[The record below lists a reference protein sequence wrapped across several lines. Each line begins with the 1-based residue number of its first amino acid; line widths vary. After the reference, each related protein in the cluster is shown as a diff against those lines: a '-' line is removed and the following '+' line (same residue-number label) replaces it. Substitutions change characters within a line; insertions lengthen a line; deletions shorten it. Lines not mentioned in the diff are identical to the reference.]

1 MSIPSDPEYIE
12 RVEKKTEKI
21 AKQAGLNENA
31 TDNLA
36 IAVTEV
42 VANAIVHGNR
52 RDSSKKVTIEFILD
66 ERNIKVLISDE
77 GTGFDPKDI
86 KNPTTPE
93 NILKE
98 SGRGV
103 FIVKALMDD
112 VRFRFS
118 DKGTVTTLIMK
129 LK

>member
-21 AKQAGLNENA
+21 EKQAGLNDNA
-31 TDNLA
+31 IDNLA

-52 RDSSKKVTIEFILD
+52 RDSSKKVTIEFFLD
-66 ERNIKVLISDE
+66 EKNIKVLISDE
-77 GTGFDPKDI
+77 DAGFDPKDI
-86 KNPTTPE
+86 KNPTAPE

-112 VRFRFS
+112 VLFRFS
-118 DKGTVTTLIMK
+118 EKGTVTTLVMK
-129 LK
+129 LR

>member
-21 AKQAGLNENA
+21 AKQAGLNDNA
-31 TDNLA
+31 IDNLA

-52 RDSSKKVTIEFILD
+52 RDSSKKVTIEFFLD
-66 ERNIKVLISDE
+66 EKNIKVLISDE
-77 GTGFDPKDI
+77 GAGFDPRDI
-86 KNPTTPE
+86 KNPTAPE

-103 FIVKALMDD
+103 FIVKALMED
-112 VRFRFS
+112 VLFRFS
-118 DKGTVTTLIMK
+118 EKGTVTTLVMK
-129 LK
+129 LR

>member
-1 MSIPSDPEYIE
+1 MSIPSDPEYIQ
-12 RVEKKTEKI
+12 RVEKKTERI
-21 AKQAGLNENA
+21 AKRAGLSVNA
-31 TDNLA
+31 IDNLA

-42 VANAIVHGNR
+42 VANSIVHGNK
-52 RDSSKKVTIEFILD
+52 RDSSKKVTIEFVLD
-66 ERNIKVLISDE
+66 EENIMVLISDE
-77 GTGFDPKDI
+77 GTGFDPGDI
-86 KNPTTPE
+86 KNPTEPE

-103 FIVKALMDD
+103 FIVKSLMDD

-129 LK
+129 LR